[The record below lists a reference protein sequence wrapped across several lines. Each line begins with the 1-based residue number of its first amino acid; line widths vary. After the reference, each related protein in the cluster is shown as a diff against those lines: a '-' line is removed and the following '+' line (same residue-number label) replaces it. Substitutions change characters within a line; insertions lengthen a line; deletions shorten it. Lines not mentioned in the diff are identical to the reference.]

1 MNAEDERMDLDMGP
15 VADDLFELFEL
26 EVEVDVVVVE
36 TDANELRPRPCPP
49 APPDTD
55 IALDAELDARDN
67 ADVDFARP
75 NFNFIE
81 GARLACLCAGDIDID
96 IDIETDMD
104 ADGDVDAL
112 AAEDRKLAWLL
123 LLDSASFERRLVN
136 AEGASSS
143 SLKRNTYAL
152 ASVVYL
158 YTNEKVKK

>member
-15 VADDLFELFEL
+15 VADDLFELFEFEF

-36 TDANELRPRPCPP
+36 TDANELRPRPPPP

-81 GARLACLCAGDIDID
+81 GARLACLCAGDIDIETD
-96 IDIETDMD
+96 IDAD
-104 ADGDVDAL
+104 ADVDAL